1 MYSKHYPNIELLVY
15 QTRLLL
21 LKEDK
26 DKYNNLNL
34 NVDIFP
40 QTWGSTALGFG
51 GVGGQA
57 ITTAY
62 TTVFHETYH
71 DIHAV
76 FFSNQLAYIVKKS
89 NEAFNAD
96 LLTRNM
102 ADVRKAVAK
111 YEIYSINC

>member
-51 GVGGQA
+51 GIGGQA

-62 TTVFHETYH
+62 TTIVY
-71 DIHAV
+71 DVSKKVYVI
-76 FFSNQLAYIVKKS
+76 FFDNKFAYMVESPNDKFIKDMYNRQMLSV
-89 NEAFNAD
+89 D
-96 LLTRNM
+96 
-102 ADVRKAVAK
+102 KALK
-111 YEIYSINC
+111 EY

>member
-1 MYSKHYPNIELLVY
+1 MEYPNLELLEY
-15 QTRLLL
+15 KLRLALADNYPRL
-21 LKEDK
+21 EFEAEM
-26 DKYNNLNL
+26 
-34 NVDIFP
+34 FP
-40 QTWGSTALGFG
+40 QTWSSTALGFG
-51 GVGGQA
+51 GIGGQA

-62 TTVFHETYH
+62 TTVFHGTYY

-102 ADVRKAVAK
+102 ADVGKAVIR
-111 YEIYSINC
+111 YEIHSINC

>member
-1 MYSKHYPNIELLVY
+1 MYMKYPNLELLEY
-15 QTRLLL
+15 KLRLALANTYPR
-21 LKEDK
+21 LKFEAEM
-26 DKYNNLNL
+26 
-34 NVDIFP
+34 FP

-51 GVGGQA
+51 GIGGQA

-62 TTVFHETYH
+62 TTVFHEIYH

-76 FFSNQLAYIVKKS
+76 FFDNQLAYIVKKS

-102 ADVRKAVAK
+102 ADVGKAVTK

>member
-1 MYSKHYPNIELLVY
+1 MYMKYPNLELLEY
-15 QTRLLL
+15 KLRLALADNYPRL
-21 LKEDK
+21 EFEAEM
-26 DKYNNLNL
+26 
-34 NVDIFP
+34 FP
-40 QTWGSTALGFG
+40 QTWSSTALGFG
-51 GVGGQA
+51 GIGGQA

-102 ADVRKAVAK
+102 ADVGKAVTK

>member
-1 MYSKHYPNIELLVY
+1 MYMKYPNLELLEY
-15 QTRLLL
+15 KLRLALADNYPKL
-21 LKEDK
+21 EFEAEM
-26 DKYNNLNL
+26 
-34 NVDIFP
+34 FP
-40 QTWGSTALGFG
+40 QTWSSTALGFG
-51 GVGGQA
+51 GIGGQA

-62 TTVFHETYH
+62 TTVFHETYY

-102 ADVRKAVAK
+102 ADVGKAVAK